1 MMVHHVRQFAQNPKP
16 RHVFLRLGAGTDEL
30 VRVILVTGTVLDR
43 SFSQ

>member
-1 MMVHHVRQFAQNPKP
+1 MSASLLKIQKP